1 MSKSLLVILLS
12 VGSMWAQDS
21 AAQSQAAG
29 TKTTTGTK
37 TTAGTKTTSST
48 KSTAETKTTKS
59 AKTTQTTAPAPAS
72 KATSSVAFSVP
83 KDAQPVGRGLYRAV
97 DASGVAWIYR
107 MTPLGITKT
116 PESAMQAESG
126 PPSTLGIVRST
137 TEAPPPPDVTA
148 TPNGDEI
155 RFEKR
160 GPFGLTVWTK
170 KRTDELNPVEKKA
183 LAEAEKTTAASGK
196 N

>member
-1 MSKSLLVILLS
+1 MSKSLLVILFS
-12 VGSMWAQDS
+12 AGSMWAQDS

-29 TKTTTGTK
+29 TKTTADSK
-37 TTAGTKTTSST
+37 TTAGTK
-48 KSTAETKTTKS
+48 STADTKTSKATKTT
-59 AKTTQTTAPAPAS
+59 KTTQTTAPAPAS

-126 PPSTLGIVRST
+126 PPSTLGIVRNT
-137 TEAPPPPDVTA
+137 AEAPPPPDVTA

>member
-1 MSKSLLVILLS
+1 MSKSLLVILFS

-29 TKTTTGTK
+29 TKTTADSK
-37 TTAGTKTTSST
+37 TTAGTK
-48 KSTAETKTTKS
+48 STADTKTSKATKTT
-59 AKTTQTTAPAPAS
+59 KTTQTTAPAPAS
-72 KATSSVAFSVP
+72 KATSSVAFAVP

-126 PPSTLGIVRST
+126 PPSTLGIVRNAAET
-137 TEAPPPPDVTA
+137 PPPPDVTA